1 MSLTKVSFSMID
13 SATVSVLDF
22 GAVGDGVTDD
32 TAAIQ
37 AAINFAAAGVP
48 NSTWTIG
55 PDASPTTAYNK
66 SRVVDFPSKI
76 YRIQGTLLLPNAII
90 LNGNNSTLVGNGY
103 SNTDNNCIE
112 TAYITGGV
120 IASNIGTPY
129 ESLRVQASGVQNL
142 RFIKFKTG
150 LKFQNFNEQ
159 SYVRDCTFVDCRQS
173 MYLDSCFYADF
184 QNIASRGGFANI
196 GAGVAAIEFVRS
208 VNIINAVNISVTDR
222 DIAFYVSGGCYGMVF
237 KHCAAEGGIDGFKI
251 IDETGGLSFIGCY
264 FEALSGIAIE
274 FLDAINKNDVVIDGC
289 FFSTVVTAIKG
300 QRLLS
305 GRIENNYFNIVTN
318 TVWVTDNLS
327 AIKVRLNPAR
337 VAGNANAGVPAPS
350 GLVVPN
356 NSVEL
361 QYPVHAFDP
370 VSGNTACLAVS
381 SVDCATPLPFLG
393 KQGEVANGIPFC
405 QYAKTSGTTFDINI
419 DTQIYFGVHS
429 LIIFSLK
436 ISDFTGTHLI
446 AGRAIG
452 NVIVLDNNPSSKT
465 VTISGVGGGGQLIRL
480 TVGSF
485 SNPTGAM
492 IPVEGIVRMV

>member
-37 AAINFAAAGVP
+37 LAINFAAAGVP
-48 NSTWTIG
+48 DSTWNIG
-55 PDASPTTAYNK
+55 PDAVPITPYDK
-66 SRVVDFPSKI
+66 SRVVDFPSSI
-76 YRIQGTLLLPNAII
+76 YRIQGTLLLPNAVI
-90 LNGNNSTLVGNGY
+90 LNGNNSTLLGNGY
-103 SNTDNNCIE
+103 AGTDNACIE

-120 IASNIGTPY
+120 TTSNIGTPY
-129 ESLRVQASGVQNL
+129 ETQRVQAAGVQNF

-150 LKFQNFNEQ
+150 LNFQNFNEQ

-173 MYLDSCFYADF
+173 MLLDSCFYAYF
-184 QNIASRGGFANI
+184 ANIISRGGFANA
-196 GAGVAAIEFVRS
+196 GGVAAIEFKRA
-208 VNIINAVNISVTDR
+208 VNIINADNISVVDR
-222 DIAFYVSGGCYGMVF
+222 DIAYYVSGGCYGMVF

-251 IDETGGLSFIGCY
+251 TDETGGLSFIGCY
-264 FEALSGIAIE
+264 FEAVSGIAIE
-274 FLDAINKNDVVIDGC
+274 FVDNVNKNDVVIDGC
-289 FFSTVVTAIKG
+289 FFSTVTTAIKG

-305 GRIENNYFNIVTN
+305 GRIENNYFNSVTN
-318 TVWVTDNLS
+318 TVWITDNLS
-327 AIKVRLNPAR
+327 AIKVRLNPTR

-429 LIIFSLK
+429 LIVFSLK
-436 ISDFTGTHLI
+436 IADDTGTHLI

-485 SNPTGAM
+485 SNSAGTM